1 MVDARKVGLVE
12 QIEVVDATRE
22 DRLHEF
28 GIVLPRLL
36 AICHASSRRF
46 LLGIAGK
53 NGEPS
58 SG

>member
-22 DRLHEF
+22 DLLHEF

-36 AICHASSRRF
+36 AICHSF
-46 LLGIAGK
+46 LQALFDWDQLPARQ
-53 NGEPS
+53 
-58 SG
+58 